1 MDTVL
6 MVLDSLTS
14 LGFDLR
20 TSLSKTWMGI
30 AAWQYLVAFLL
41 VLTSLLAR
49 RMATKLLQRLILP
62 SLERFGRRIASRL
75 VGALIQPLTALIG
88 LIGVFLAVNVLL
100 IPTRPEPTLITPTFV
115 RQVFEVAIAVIVIW
129 ALMRIVD
136 ELGLHFKEQAQKQDL
151 PIEAPVIPLLQ
162 KSLKFFV
169 AIVGGILVIQ
179 ELGYPIASLLGGLG
193 IGGLAVA
200 LAAQDTIAN
209 VFGSVIVFTD
219 KPFKVG
225 DWIKIGDVEG
235 FVENIGFRSTRIR
248 TWPKSLVTVP
258 NKVIANSQIENW
270 SAMPIRRITFTLRI
284 AYGAR
289 PDQIEALVEGI
300 REILVNHPGVDQGF
314 HLVNFTEFSPEGL
327 GIYVY
332 YFTRSTV
339 WKEHMQVRQEI
350 NLAIMRLVDSLGL
363 TLGVPER
370 RVHVE
375 PSFDDAGTI
384 DAHEALPRSRS
395 RGPERP
401 TLATDPEQ

>member
-1 MDTVL
+1 
-6 MVLDSLTS
+6 
-14 LGFDLR
+14 
-20 TSLSKTWMGI
+20 
-30 AAWQYLVAFLL
+30 
-41 VLTSLLAR
+41 LTSLLAR

-270 SAMPIRRITFTLRI
+270 SAMPIRLITFTLRI

-314 HLVNFTEFSPEGL
+314 HLVNFT
-327 GIYVY
+327 
-332 YFTRSTV
+332 
-339 WKEHMQVRQEI
+339 
-350 NLAIMRLVDSLGL
+350 
-363 TLGVPER
+363 
-370 RVHVE
+370 
-375 PSFDDAGTI
+375 
-384 DAHEALPRSRS
+384 
-395 RGPERP
+395 
-401 TLATDPEQ
+401 

>member
-1 MDTVL
+1 

-235 FVENIGFRSTRIR
+235 FV
-248 TWPKSLVTVP
+248 
-258 NKVIANSQIENW
+258 
-270 SAMPIRRITFTLRI
+270 
-284 AYGAR
+284 
-289 PDQIEALVEGI
+289 
-300 REILVNHPGVDQGF
+300 
-314 HLVNFTEFSPEGL
+314 
-327 GIYVY
+327 
-332 YFTRSTV
+332 
-339 WKEHMQVRQEI
+339 
-350 NLAIMRLVDSLGL
+350 
-363 TLGVPER
+363 
-370 RVHVE
+370 
-375 PSFDDAGTI
+375 
-384 DAHEALPRSRS
+384 
-395 RGPERP
+395 
-401 TLATDPEQ
+401 